1 MVFQSGPDIKNTWKY
16 TVSVKKDWFI
26 LDELKALTIALQA
39 YLDYKE
45 IRETQLYLWYDL
57 PISIGYTMV
66 APKAPAI
73 PTNDEQGLGIMYSI
87 H

>member
-39 YLDYKE
+39 YLDYEE
-45 IRETQLYLWYDL
+45 IRETQL
-57 PISIGYTMV
+57 
-66 APKAPAI
+66 
-73 PTNDEQGLGIMYSI
+73 
-87 H
+87 